1 MRLFDTHC
9 HLQDPR
15 FEDVDGVIARA
26 TAVGVER
33 MLLCGYD
40 LPSSE
45 VAVEMADRFPSVLA
59 AVGIHP
65 HDAHTLTP
73 DVVQR
78 LETLLDREL
87 VVAVGEIGLDFYR
100 DLSPRDVQHR
110 TLELQLELAASTGK
124 PVSVHSRGAEQE
136 ISAPL
141 QAYVSRTPLS
151 GHAPVG
157 VMHCFGGTIE
167 QARVYAEMGFLI
179 SIPCTVTYP
188 NNETG
193 RKLAAD
199 LPLDV
204 LVLETDS
211 PYLPPQSHRGRRNE
225 PAFVNSAVETIATL
239 RGLAVDEVAEATTR
253 NAERVFGAGVRES
266 AGAS

>member
-65 HDAHTLTP
+65 HDADTLTP

-78 LETLLDREL
+78 LETLLDRDV

-110 TLELQLELAASTGK
+110 TLEL
-124 PVSVHSRGAEQE
+124 
-136 ISAPL
+136 
-141 QAYVSRTPLS
+141 
-151 GHAPVG
+151 
-157 VMHCFGGTIE
+157 
-167 QARVYAEMGFLI
+167 
-179 SIPCTVTYP
+179 
-188 NNETG
+188 
-193 RKLAAD
+193 
-199 LPLDV
+199 
-204 LVLETDS
+204 
-211 PYLPPQSHRGRRNE
+211 
-225 PAFVNSAVETIATL
+225 
-239 RGLAVDEVAEATTR
+239 
-253 NAERVFGAGVRES
+253 
-266 AGAS
+266 